1 MLTSLAY
8 LPWREAMPYLLGT
21 AFLAYFLGSI
31 PFGVI
36 CARLT
41 GAGNLREIGSGSIG
55 ATNVLRTGNKWA
67 AFATLLLDMGKGAA
81 AVVVAN
87 WYAGEVFAAV
97 AALWVFLGHLFP
109 VWLRFRGGKG
119 MATFVGVTLGLFW
132 PIGLLTCISWL
143 ATAIVFRISSL
154 ATLVSATFTPFFFLF
169 WYDLDFWHAGQ
180 EMLLFVILE
189 LVLVIIIFARHRTNI
204 VRLISGQEPSIG
216 SR

>member
-21 AFLAYFLGSI
+21 AFLAYLLGSI

-36 CARLT
+36 CARIT
-41 GAGNLREIGSGSIG
+41 GAGNLREIGSGNIG

-67 AFATLLLDMGKGAA
+67 ALATLILDMAKGATVVLLA
-81 AVVVAN
+81 DYYTGGPFAVV
-87 WYAGEVFAAV
+87 AGLF
-97 AALWVFLGHLFP
+97 VFLGHVFP
-109 VWLRFRGGKG
+109 IWLGFRGGKG
-119 MATFVGVTLGLFW
+119 VATFIGVTLGLFW
-132 PIGLLTCISWL
+132 PIGLLTCVSWL

-154 ATLVSATFTPFFFLF
+154 AALVSAAFTPFLFLF

-189 LVLVIIIFARHRTNI
+189 FVLAAIIFVRHRSNI